1 MNKNTKDMTRGNPAK
16 LITLFALPLMLGN
29 IFQQMY
35 TMADA
40 AIVGQFA
47 GVDALGALGSA
58 DWLCWLVFG
67 VISGFMQGFSI
78 LVSQRFGAGDVGG
91 MRRAVST
98 IVILSIAL
106 AAAFT
111 AVGVAAVSPMLRLIG
126 TQARFFSMA
135 RQYLYVLYG
144 GIAVTMAYNML
155 SSILRALGNSR
166 APLIAMVAAS
176 VTNIGLDLLFV
187 VAFKWSVTGAAA
199 ATVIAQAL
207 AAVICLLS
215 VLKMDTLRFKKGE
228 FKFSGS
234 DARVLFRL
242 AAPMGFQNTIISVG
256 GVALQAVINSLG
268 TVYVSG
274 FTATNKMYGLLEAAA
289 ISYGFAVT
297 TYVGQN
303 LGARK
308 YDRIRRGVRISAVIG
323 LAVAASLTVIMLF
336 LGRSILRLFINS
348 EADPAVLEVAVT
360 YLNFMTVPL
369 FVLYMLHIY
378 RSALQGMGDTVI
390 PMVSG
395 VAECIMRVGC
405 AWLLTSLI
413 GAGGIYFAE
422 PAAWL
427 GAAIILVSA
436 YYYRARRLET
446 KFGNMPA

>member
-1 MNKNTKDMTRGNPAK
+1 MSKSTKDMTQGRPAK

-78 LVSQRFGAGDVGG
+78 LVSQRFGAGDIHG
-91 MRRAVST
+91 MRRAVAT
-98 IVILSIAL
+98 IVILSVAL
-106 AAAFT
+106 SAAFT
-111 AVGVAAVSPMLRLIG
+111 ALGIAAVAPTLRLIN
-126 TQARFFSMA
+126 TQERFFAMA
-135 RQYLYVLYG
+135 QQYLYVLYG
-144 GIAVTMAYNML
+144 GITITAAYNML

-166 APLIAMVAAS
+166 APLIAMIVASA
-176 VTNIGLDLLFV
+176 TNIGLDLLFV
-187 VAFKWSVTGAAA
+187 AVFKWGVMGAAV
-199 ATVIAQAL
+199 ATVIAQAI
-207 AAVICLLS
+207 AAVICLFA
-215 VLKMDTLRFKKGE
+215 VFKMDILRFKKGE
-228 FKFSGS
+228 FAFDTS
-234 DARVLFRL
+234 DARMLFRL
-242 AAPMGFQNTIISVG
+242 AAPMGLQNTIISVG

-268 TVYVSG
+268 AVYVSG

-308 YDRIRRGVRISAVIG
+308 YDRIRKGVHISAIIG
-323 LAVAASLTVIMLF
+323 LAVSLVLTVIMLF
-336 LGRSILRLFINS
+336 LDRTMLSLFINRDS
-348 EADPAVLEVAVT
+348 DPMVLDVATT

-369 FVLYMLHIY
+369 FILYMLHIY
-378 RSALQGMGDTVI
+378 RSALQGMGDTLI

-395 VAECIMRVGC
+395 VAECVMRVGC

-436 YYYRARRLET
+436 YYYRARRLED
-446 KFGNMPA
+446 KFGNIPV